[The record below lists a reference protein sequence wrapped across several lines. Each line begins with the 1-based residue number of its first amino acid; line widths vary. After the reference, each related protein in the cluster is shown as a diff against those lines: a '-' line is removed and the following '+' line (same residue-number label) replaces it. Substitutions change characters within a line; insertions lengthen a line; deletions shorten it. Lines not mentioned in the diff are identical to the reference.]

1 MRIGSNPQKKEKKV
15 IMTTNHRIVIV
26 VYIPNEEGFYKDSFA
41 VFKACLDSL
50 IYTINTNAVI
60 TVVNNGSYSKVA
72 ELLVY
77 YLKYR
82 KIDTLISHN
91 VNIGK
96 IDAQIGAARGVREN
110 LITLTDSDI
119 LFATGWQE
127 KTEEIFAKFENVGSV
142 SPIPVRTGLYAGT
155 SSVLK
160 QIILKRLRFK
170 FMSIPE
176 NFKNYNR
183 FLTSIN
189 WDLDK
194 DSNHLWPVVESN
206 GVKAIIGS
214 AHQVLT
220 IDRDVLFTNS
230 PSNPSLTL
238 VGANSEH
245 NYVDTPIDKSGKLRL
260 ATYNNYAYHIGNKLE
275 DWMNDVQLINKE
287 TKSIEIKIIR
297 NLVQV
302 DLFNTKLNNKF
313 YGFKKKII
321 KYIFLILYDNRK

>member
-1 MRIGSNPQKKEKKV
+1 MRIGSNPQKQEKKV
-15 IMTTNHRIVIV
+15 IMTTNHRIVVV
-26 VYIPNEEGFYKDSFA
+26 VYIPNEEGFYKDSYE
-41 VFKACLDSL
+41 VFKVCLDSL
-50 IYTINTNAVI
+50 VDTINTKAAI
-60 TVVNNGSYSKVA
+60 TIVNNGSYSKVV
-72 ELLVY
+72 ELLDQ
-77 YLKYR
+77 YLKEQ

-96 IDAQIGAARGVREN
+96 IDAQIGAARGAREKI
-110 LITLTDSDI
+110 ITLTDSDI

-127 KTEEIFAKFENVGSV
+127 KTEGIFSTFENVGSV

-160 QIILKRLRFK
+160 QIIFKRLKFK
-170 FMSIPE
+170 FMPIPE
-176 NFKNYNR
+176 NFNNYNR
-183 FLTSIN
+183 FLASIN

-194 DSNHLWPVVESN
+194 DQNSVWPVVERN

-220 IDRDVLFTNS
+220 VDRDILFSTS

-238 VGANSEH
+238 VGGSSEY

-275 DWMNDVQLINKE
+275 EWMDDIQLINKR
-287 TKSIEIKIIR
+287 TKNKEIQII
-297 NLVQV
+297 NDCEQV
-302 DLFNTKLNNKF
+302 DLFNTKFNTKF

-321 KYIFLILYDNRK
+321 KNIFSILYDHKK